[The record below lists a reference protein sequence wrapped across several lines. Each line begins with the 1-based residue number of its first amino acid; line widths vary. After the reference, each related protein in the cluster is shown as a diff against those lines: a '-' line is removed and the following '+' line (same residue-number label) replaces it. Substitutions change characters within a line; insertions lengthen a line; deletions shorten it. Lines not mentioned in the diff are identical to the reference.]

1 MNHVITGYTVFLQIY
16 LSLQAA
22 GQMMKLYKM
31 MMEKDATMLEI
42 NPMVETLD
50 ESGRKKGT
58 H

>member
-1 MNHVITGYTVFLQIY
+1 MFLLVY

-22 GQMMKLYKM
+22 DQRMKLYKM
-31 MMEKDATMLEI
+31 MMEKDATLLEI

-50 ESGRKKGT
+50 ESGRKKGA